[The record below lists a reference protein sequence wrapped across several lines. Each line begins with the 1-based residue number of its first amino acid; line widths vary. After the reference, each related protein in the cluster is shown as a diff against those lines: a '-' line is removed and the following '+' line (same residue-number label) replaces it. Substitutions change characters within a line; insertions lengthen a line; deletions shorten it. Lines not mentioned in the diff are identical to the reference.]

1 MESINHQSTWFCYS
15 LGSHFI
21 FQSAEGETEES
32 LERNFLTSSE
42 AVDEL
47 FITTLNIIRDT
58 ATGAIRKICDF
69 IGEQINFV
77 CIHNL
82 YLWIIL
88 CHHH

>member
-1 MESINHQSTWFCYS
+1 MESINHQSTWFCYILS
-15 LGSHFI
+15 SHFI